1 MPNCTG
7 GRAAIA
13 AAQLLTLLFVAP
25 AHGQPALPCTAP
37 NRIDWPAQAPV
48 WSLCWVAPNVS
59 SGVDGSGL
67 ELRHVFYKGKRVFWR
82 AHLPL
87 LNVKYDPG
95 GCGGS
100 YLSYRDWANGLV
112 RFEATNVIAPGYSEP
127 TSAPRTVCDT
137 PGADVG
143 SFTGVAAEKL
153 VDRLIL
159 TTQLSAGWY
168 RYIMKWTFFLDGTV
182 LPQFGFSA
190 VTHPCTSKPHTHHAY
205 WRFDFDVNG
214 AADDAV
220 QQASTP
226 CWSTLPKELSLKRS
240 AGPGACWIWRVLDKP
255 TGLGYEIQPGP
266 SDGIADTWAGAD
278 SWALRYHGAEIDDGG
293 ATTGA
298 LGDAQHLGQYE
309 NGEPIDGTDVVV
321 WYHVSVRHDAG
332 LMCETAGPTL
342 KPIRPW

>member
-127 TSAPRTVCDT
+127 ASAPRTVCDT

-143 SFTGVAAEKL
+143 SSTG
-153 VDRLIL
+153 
-159 TTQLSAGWY
+159 
-168 RYIMKWTFFLDGTV
+168 
-182 LPQFGFSA
+182 
-190 VTHPCTSKPHTHHAY
+190 
-205 WRFDFDVNG
+205 
-214 AADDAV
+214 DAV

-226 CWSTLPKELSLKRS
+226 CGSTLPKELSLNRS